1 MQQQFSQS
9 ILMQNDE
16 ALPQIDATSTAEKQA
31 RFAVY
36 RNNVYHSLTEA
47 LEEIYPVCRQVV
59 GEDFFRMLAGHFIQ
73 RYPPTSPILSEYGAQ
88 FAEFS
93 RSIPQLSSLP
103 YFSELA
109 QLEYQLLQLT
119 HAADLPVLSITDIQ
133 QHLAEC
139 ADPTQSVWQLT
150 EPCQFWQT
158 SYAVGLI
165 YQAHQPNSAHMIQD
179 IQWDKSEYLL
189 LTKREHYGV
198 FYSLS
203 ADEYHLLQRLQQ
215 GVTLEQ
221 ASQNIAPDHFPELFS
236 TLLQKPI
243 IRAILPQ

>member
-16 ALPQIDATSTAEKQA
+16 VLPQIDAISIAEKQA

-36 RNNVYHSLTEA
+36 RNNIYHSLTEA
-47 LEEIYPVCRQVV
+47 LEEIYPVCQQLV

-73 RYPPTSPILSEYGAQ
+73 HYPPTSPVLSEYGEH

-93 RSIPQLSSLP
+93 STIPQLSSLP

-109 QLEYQLLQLT
+109 KLEYQLLQLT
-119 HAADLPVLSITDIQ
+119 HAADIPTLSISDIQ
-133 QHLAEC
+133 NHLAEC

-150 EPCQFWQT
+150 EPCLLWQT

-165 YQAHQPNSAHMIQD
+165 YQAHQPDSGLILSD

-189 LTKREHYGV
+189 LTKRERYGV
-198 FYSLS
+198 FYALS
-203 ADEYHLLQRLQQ
+203 ADEFHLLQQLQQ
-215 GVTLEQ
+215 GVTLAQ
-221 ASQNIAPDHFPELFS
+221 ASQAIAPAHFPELFS

>member
-9 ILMQNDE
+9 ILMQNDD
-16 ALPQIDATSTAEKQA
+16 ALPQIDAASVAERQA

-47 LEEIYPVCRQVV
+47 LEEIYPVCKQVV

-119 HAADLPVLSITDIQ
+119 HAADIPVLSISDIQ
-133 QHLAEC
+133 QHLAAC

-150 EPCQFWQT
+150 DPCWLWQT

-165 YQAHQPNSAHMIQD
+165 YQAHQPDSAVMIQD
-179 IQWDKSEYLL
+179 IQWNKSEYLL
-189 LTKREHYGV
+189 LTKSSYYGV
-198 FYSLS
+198 FYPLS
-203 ADEYHLLQRLQQ
+203 ADEYHLIQQ
-215 GVTLEQ
+215 LKHGVTLAQ
-221 ASQNIAPDHFPELFS
+221 ASQNIVPDHFPALFA

-243 IRAILPQ
+243 IRAIWPQ

>member
-9 ILMQNDE
+9 ILMQSDE
-16 ALPQIDATSTAEKQA
+16 ALSQIDATSIAEKQA
-31 RFAVY
+31 RFTVY
-36 RNNVYHSLTEA
+36 RNNIYHSLTEA
-47 LEEIYPVCRQVV
+47 LEEIYPVCQQLV
-59 GEDFFRMLAGHFIQ
+59 GEDFFRMLAGRFIQ
-73 RYPPTSPILSEYGAQ
+73 RYPPTSPVLSEYGEH

-93 RSIPQLSSLP
+93 STIPQLSSLP

-109 QLEYQLLQLT
+109 RLEYQLLQLT
-119 HAADLPVLSITDIQ
+119 HAADSPVLSITDIQ

-150 EPCQFWQT
+150 EPCLLWQT

-165 YQAHQPNSAHMIQD
+165 YQAHQPDSALRLQD

-189 LTKREHYGV
+189 LTKRDRYGV
-198 FYSLS
+198 FYALS
-203 ADEYHLLQRLQQ
+203 ADEYHLLQQLQQ
-215 GVTLEQ
+215 GITLAQ
-221 ASQNIAPDHFPELFS
+221 ASQTIVPDHFPALFA